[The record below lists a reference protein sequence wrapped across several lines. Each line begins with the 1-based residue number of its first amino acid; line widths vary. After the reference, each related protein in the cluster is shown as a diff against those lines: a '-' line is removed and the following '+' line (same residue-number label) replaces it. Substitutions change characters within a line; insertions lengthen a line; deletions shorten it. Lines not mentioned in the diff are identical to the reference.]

1 MKINN
6 GLSFFFSQ
14 YQDDLWSL
22 LDIRLPALLS
32 KSNVRLVVLDSVAA
46 IFRSEFDLHELA
58 DRAKTLAK
66 LGNKLQRI
74 SHQYDLCVV
83 CVNQVRL
90 CSFKDYD
97 HDYDDGEV
105 EKSTGKQKKQTYTAK
120 SSILF
125 VYHGVLVFVLTEPYM
140 LKLLNTLC
148 YQKQNSP
155 RQENR

>member
-97 HDYDDGEV
+97 DDYDDGEE
-105 EKSTGKQKKQTYTAK
+105 EKSTGKQKKQTYSQIQHFICLSRRSCICTYGTLYVKA
-120 SSILF
+120 SQHF
-125 VYHGVLVFVLTEPYM
+125 M
-140 LKLLNTLC
+140 LLA
-148 YQKQNSP
+148 
-155 RQENR
+155 

>member
-1 MKINN
+1 M
-6 GLSFFFSQ
+6 
-14 YQDDLWSL
+14 
-22 LDIRLPALLS
+22 LS

-90 CSFKDYD
+90 CLVKDYD
-97 HDYDDGEV
+97 DDDYDDGEE
-105 EKSTGKQKKQTYTAK
+105 EKSTRKQKKQTYTAK
-120 SSILF
+120 SSFLF
-125 VYHGVLVFVLTEPYM
+125 VYHGVLVFVLTEPYT

-148 YQKQNSP
+148 Y
-155 RQENR
+155 

>member
-90 CSFKDYD
+90 FSVKDYD
-97 HDYDDGEV
+97 DDYDDCEE
-105 EKSTGKQKKQTYTAK
+105 EKSTGKQKQTYTAK